1 MIVIYGAY
9 VQNDNISSCFF
20 LFFKILIFQVVRGV
34 KGQKMIQDD
43 KTFCPSSSISQEP
56 YIMLLSFMGHLHKMI
71 ISPARGGGKRV
82 VLPGVD
88 TERK

>member
-56 YIMLLSFMGHLHKMI
+56 YIMLLSFMVHLCKMI
-71 ISPARGGGKRV
+71 SLAVFFIFSKF
-82 VLPGVD
+82 
-88 TERK
+88 